1 MNNNFKLVTFASND
15 DGNKIFCRLTYK
27 KKTVAKG
34 YYDFEKEKFFITKL
48 IKTNFID
55 NLQENIVKDKLIEIL
70 KIDYDWNL

>member
-1 MNNNFKLVTFASND
+1 M
-15 DGNKIFCRLTYK
+15 
-27 KKTVAKG
+27 AKG